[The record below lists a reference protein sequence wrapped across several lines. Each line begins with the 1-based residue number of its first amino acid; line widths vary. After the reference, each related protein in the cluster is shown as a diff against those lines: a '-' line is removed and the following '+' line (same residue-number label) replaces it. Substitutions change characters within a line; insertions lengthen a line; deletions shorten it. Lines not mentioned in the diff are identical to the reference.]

1 MTNRF
6 GYRSGEIAFHRFDGE
21 RFTIVS
27 CDGCVAVVRA
37 TSGETYPILVGN
49 LTRRAPE
56 GAVA

>member
-6 GYRSGEIAFHRFDGE
+6 DPNETAFHRFDGE
-21 RFTIVS
+21 RFTVVS

-37 TSGETYPILVGN
+37 ASGETYPIPVGN

-56 GAVA
+56 GAAA